1 MNGVKKWL
9 VAVAVV
15 LGLSMPVSAQEGFSV
30 RISSNI
36 LWRLFWLLDEEQ
48 EASEYHNDDS
58 SSIWDELPWRLNGG
72 VKYQFPLLG
81 NLDMF
86 ASADVFYQSLRNTPV
101 KSFEEL
107 EVDEVPPAAVNLP
120 VLVGLNFT
128 VLKLD
133 EMSVWAEAGVGA
145 NFRRIP
151 QYLVAATRTADV
163 EVATSYHWGS
173 TATWKAGVGVTFVDK
188 FSLEL
193 SYSAFCCSEVK
204 GGLFA
209 KEGNVI
215 GDWAHKLADGIVA
228 GKRNHSMLFL
238 CVGIHF

>member
-1 MNGVKKWL
+1 MNNVKRWL
-9 VAVAVV
+9 VAVAVM
-15 LGLSMPVSAQEGFSV
+15 LGLSVPASAQEGLSV

-36 LWRLFWLLDEEQ
+36 LWRLFLLLDEEQ
-48 EASEYHNDDS
+48 DDSEYYDDS
-58 SSIWDELPWRLNGG
+58 PSIWDEYPWRLNGG
-72 VKYQFPLLG
+72 VKFQFNLAG

-86 ASADVFYQSLRNTPV
+86 ASADVFYQSLRYTSV

-120 VLVGLNFT
+120 VLVGLNLT
-128 VLKLD
+128 VLRLP

-151 QYLVAATRTADV
+151 QYLVTFSYGDEM
-163 EVATSYHWGS
+163 EVVTLHHWGS
-173 TATWKAGVGVTFVDK
+173 TATWKVGVGVTACDEV
-188 FSLEL
+188 SLEL

-204 GGLFA
+204 GKFFA

-215 GDWAHKLADGIVA
+215 GDWAHKLADGFVA

-238 CVGIHF
+238 CVGVHF

>member
-1 MNGVKKWL
+1 MNNVKRWL
-9 VAVAVV
+9 VAVAVM
-15 LGLSMPVSAQEGFSV
+15 LGLSVPASAQEGLSV

-36 LWRLFWLLDEEQ
+36 LWRLFLLLDEEQ
-48 EASEYHNDDS
+48 EALDYYDES
-58 SSIWDELPWRLNGG
+58 SSNWDELPWRLNGG
-72 VKYQFPLLG
+72 VKCQFNLAG
-81 NLDMF
+81 NLDIF
-86 ASADVFYQSLRNTPV
+86 ASADVFYQSLKNTPI

-120 VLVGLNFT
+120 VLVGLNYT
-128 VLKLD
+128 VLKLPD
-133 EMSVWAEAGVGA
+133 MSVWAEAGVGA

-151 QYLVAATRTADV
+151 QYLVAFPRAGDL
-163 EVATSYHWGS
+163 EVTTLYHWGS
-173 TATWKAGVGVTFVDK
+173 TATWKAGVGVTFFDEV
-188 FSLEL
+188 SLEL

-204 GGLFA
+204 GKIFA

-215 GDWAHKLADGIVA
+215 GDWTHKLVEGIVA

>member
-1 MNGVKKWL
+1 MNDVKRCL
-9 VAVAVV
+9 VAIAIV
-15 LGLSMPVSAQEGFSV
+15 LGLSVPSFAQEGFSV
-30 RISSNI
+30 RVSSNI
-36 LWRLFWLLDEEQ
+36 LWRLFLLLDEEQ
-48 EASEYHNDDS
+48 EASEYHDDT

-72 VKYQFPLLG
+72 AKYQFKLVG

-107 EVDEVPPAAVNLP
+107 EMDEVPPAAVNLP

-128 VLKLD
+128 VLEPSD
-133 EMSVWAEAGVGA
+133 ISVWTEAGVGV
-145 NFRRIP
+145 NFRQIP
-151 QYLVAATRTADV
+151 QYHVSMTRDV
-163 EVATSYHWGS
+163 ERHWGS

-188 FSLEL
+188 FSLSL
-193 SYSAFCCSEVK
+193 CYSAFCDSEVK
-204 GGLFA
+204 GRLFA
-209 KEGNVI
+209 KESNVI
-215 GDWAHKLADGIVA
+215 IDWGQKLADGIVA